1 MLKNYNIKPF
11 TKWVG
16 GKRQIINE
24 LLNFMPLKYNKY
36 IEPFVGGGALFFH
49 ISPKEAII
57 NDLNSDL
64 ILSYIA
70 IKNDIESLINLLN
83 IHQKNNSKEYY
94 MEIRNVD
101 RNGKIKNYTNT
112 EKAARFIYM
121 LRVSFNGMYRVN
133 SKNQFNVPY
142 GRYKNPNIVN
152 EELLIDINKYFN
164 ENKIDIYNKDFELV
178 SNLAEKGDFIYFD
191 PPYMPINQTSSFTSY
206 TSEGFDFSE
215 QIRLRDLF
223 NRLTEKGVYCMLSN
237 SYTNEIIDL
246 YEGYNIHIVEA
257 NRSINS
263 NGKKRGKIKE
273 VIITNY

>member
-1 MLKNYNIKPF
+1 M
-11 TKWVG
+11 
-16 GKRQIINE
+16 
-24 LLNFMPLKYNKY
+24 
-36 IEPFVGGGALFFH
+36 
-49 ISPKEAII
+49 
-57 NDLNSDL
+57 
-64 ILSYIA
+64 
-70 IKNDIESLINLLN
+70 
-83 IHQKNNSKEYY
+83 
-94 MEIRNVD
+94 
-101 RNGKIKNYTNT
+101 NGI
-112 EKAARFIYM
+112 
-121 LRVSFNGMYRVN
+121 YRVN